1 MIRTCES
8 TGKTVADATRSGL
21 LELGISKDEAEV
33 TVINRGGRRLFGLL
47 PGAPARVRV
56 SQRLSTHQRAEEIVS
71 TLLRLMRFSAQLDVT
86 EDKHAVIINVETAGS
101 DTILIGKAGFTLAAL
116 EYVANRMLQREGR
129 RGGRV
134 ILDVGGYKR
143 RQDASG
149 KAPAPNREFG
159 DEDGDEVRRPARRE
173 GRRGAPRG
181 QGGGGGGGGGGRG
194 RGRRRRG
201 RAKQPVAQKTG
212 SGGAK

>member
-1 MIRTCES
+1 MVRTCET
-8 TGKTVADATRSGL
+8 TGKTVADATRNGL

-33 TVINRGGRRLFGLL
+33 TIINRGGRRLFGLL

-86 EDKHAVIINVETAGS
+86 EDKHAVIINIETAAA
-101 DTILIGKAGFTLAAL
+101 DTFLIGKAGFTLAAL

-134 ILDVGGYKR
+134 ILDVAGYKR
-143 RQDASG
+143 RQEASG
-149 KAPAPNREFG
+149 KGASLSREFG
-159 DEDGDEVRRPARRE
+159 DEDGDEVRRPARRD

-181 QGGGGGGGGGGRG
+181 QGGGGGGGGGRG

-201 RAKQPVAQKTG
+201 RGKQPVAQKTG
-212 SGGAK
+212 PGGAK